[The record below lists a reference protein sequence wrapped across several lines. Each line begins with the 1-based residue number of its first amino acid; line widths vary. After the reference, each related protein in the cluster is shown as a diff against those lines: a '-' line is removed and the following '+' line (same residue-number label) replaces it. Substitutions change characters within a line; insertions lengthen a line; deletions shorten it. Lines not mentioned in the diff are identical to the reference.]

1 MLNDHSSI
9 LALLRTRRS
18 GRPRDMTG
26 PGPDPR
32 QLADILAVAART
44 PDHGK
49 LAPWRFIHIGREARP
64 AFRDLAERAY
74 RAGHAEAPNRLELE
88 AVDRFALQAP
98 ELVVVLSS
106 PVEGTKIPLWE
117 QELSCGA
124 ACMNLLLAAHAH
136 GFTGGWITGWA
147 AYSPLLLEGL
157 GGLKANWEI
166 LFLVVCVATLV
177 LGNLVG
183 LIDSDYQGP
192 LMVSCWNRSREPY
205 TVQPL
210 DRIAQLVIVPVLQ
223 AQLEVVED
231 FQASQRGAGGFGHSG
246 R

>member
-1 MLNDHSSI
+1 MLNDRSST

-18 GRPRDMTG
+18 GRPRDMVE
-26 PGPDPR
+26 PGPDSE
-32 QLADILAVAART
+32 QLADMLAVAART

-49 LAPWRFIHIGREARP
+49 LAPWRFIHIGRDARP

-74 RAGHAEAPNRLELE
+74 RAGHAETPNRLELE

-106 PVEGTKIPLWE
+106 PIEGTKIPLWE

-157 GGLKANWEI
+157 GGRPHE
-166 LFLVVCVATLV
+166 
-177 LGNLVG
+177 
-183 LIDSDYQGP
+183 
-192 LMVSCWNRSREPY
+192 
-205 TVQPL
+205 
-210 DRIAQLVIVPVLQ
+210 RIAGFIYLGTP
-223 AQLEVVED
+223 AHPLEERVRPAPD
-231 FQASQRGAGGFGHSG
+231 HLITDWTGSITAASRGDVAG
-246 R
+246 